1 MDNKLYMH
9 EATKYTKLQQAFLL
23 WLFPELFPFKDDED
37 HKAYAQMVA
46 KFMINELNALMN
58 QHNETIEDV
67 TQNRPY
73 FQEYLRYMMLAR
85 HHGILTAKQ
94 VKDILPATWDGEE
107 PFDVI
112 QRMGILEENT
122 NELELA
128 AKKVIDNNPK
138 AVADF
143 KGGKVA
149 ALNSLLGQVMKEMK
163 GKADPNQVR
172 ETLNKLMN
180 IE

>member
-1 MDNKLYMH
+1 M
-9 EATKYTKLQQAFLL
+9 TKLEQAFLL
-23 WLFPELFPFKDDED
+23 WISPESFPFKDRED
-37 HKAYAQMVA
+37 HQAFAQMVA

-58 QHNETIEDV
+58 EHKTNINEVVE
-67 TQNRPY
+67 QRPW
-73 FQEYLRYMMLAR
+73 FQEYMRYMILCR

-94 VKDILPATWDGEE
+94 VKDILPEAWEGTN

-112 QRMGILEENT
+112 VKTGMLEENT
-122 NELELA
+122 NELEEA
-128 AKKVIDNNPK
+128 AKRVIAKNEK
-138 AVADF
+138 TVADF
-143 KGGKVA
+143 KSGKTA

-172 ETLNKLMN
+172 EILNKLMN